1 MEVRMSEPTGADS
14 APVDVAAIMVEI
26 REGIERRRRQ
36 GLRTTEELERLLN
49 QRLRSYGEESQIHPQ
64 LLDQLLHPIHCWNIS
79 ADYALRTQTRGLPG
93 RLVLLCKKLVR
104 PFVRLYTDHVL
115 SRQAQINLYYMYFL
129 QDAARQIVR
138 LEGEV
143 GDLRRRVEELER
155 PGAAR

>member
-1 MEVRMSEPTGADS
+1 MPEPTEAAA

-36 GLRTTEELERLLN
+36 GLRTPEELERLLDE
-49 QRLRSYGEESQIHPQ
+49 RLRAYGEESQIDPR
-64 LLDQLLHPIHCWNIS
+64 LLKQLLHTSHGWNIS
-79 ADYALRTQTRGLPG
+79 ADYALRTQRRGIVG
-93 RLVLLCKKLVR
+93 ALVLLSKRLVR

-115 SRQAQINLYYMYFL
+115 NRQAQINLYYMYFL

-143 GDLRRRVEELER
+143 GRLRRRLDELER
-155 PGAAR
+155 PGGAR